1 MIATVMGKYR
11 RPYKLDN
18 GVSGIACRLSLYVGE
33 YKSDEL
39 SGAEGEGEEYIAVK
53 CPVVIADKIKLG
65 DDLSVDLDDG
75 KTRIKSA
82 MLKREDGSFVSLE

>member
-1 MIATVMGKYR
+1 MIATVMGKYK

-18 GVSGIACRLSLYVGE
+18 GASGISCRLSLYVGE
-33 YKSDEL
+33 FKSDEL
-39 SGAEGEGEEYIAVK
+39 SGAEGEGEEYIEVK
-53 CPVVIADKIKLG
+53 CPVAIADKIHLG

-82 MLKREDGSFVSLE
+82 MLKREDGSFVPLE